1 MMKRILFVF
10 ALLQLLLIS
19 HASASGNIK
28 RNTSLDVVR
37 YTFRITL
44 SDQCDSI
51 RADALIQAIVLETS
65 DSLRFDLRNVQN
77 DGRGMVVSDV
87 SINLSQAGWRHSN
100 DKVSAT
106 IAGGFEPGTMVTV
119 SISYKGIP
127 ANGLVISKTKFG
139 KRSFFADHW
148 PDRGSHYL
156 PCVDHVSDKAAVE
169 FIITAPDVYTVV
181 SNGNLMSVT
190 DNPGNTKTTHWREDV
205 PIPVK
210 VMTFGAAEFAVE
222 QAGIASGIPVYSYV
236 YPENREEGFNDYG
249 IALDPLNYYS
259 KLIGP
264 YPYPKLANVQS
275 KTMFGGLENAGCI
288 FYSEN
293 SVTGTGRSEGLIA
306 HEIAHQ
312 WFGNSVTEA
321 DWHHIWL
328 SEGFATYL
336 TSLYWEMKQGEER
349 LKTDM
354 SSARDRVLRA
364 GSQNPRPV
372 IDTAVTDLMRLL
384 SANSYQKGAWVLH
397 MLRDQ
402 VGEEAFIKG
411 LQLYYKRFRD
421 SNALTYDFRMVMEEV
436 SRKYL
441 GQFFHQWLM
450 VAGQPDIKTEWTHD
464 PQSGKVK
471 ITITQM
477 QDYIFRF
484 PLELEIRSGNGSEI
498 IKLNVTEK
506 ISEISLSLTT
516 EPSEIIIDPNI
527 RLLYRSITN

>member
-1 MMKRILFVF
+1 MRKLFLVSAF
-10 ALLQLLLIS
+10 LLL
-19 HASASGNIK
+19 ASTIFAVANSK
-28 RNTSLDVVR
+28 RNTAIDVKR

-44 SDQCDSI
+44 SDNCDSI
-51 RADALIQAIVLETS
+51 WADARIEAVVLETS
-65 DSLRFDLRNVQN
+65 DSLRFDLRNVQD

-87 SINLSQAGWRHSN
+87 WINLSRAGWRHSN
-100 DKVSAT
+100 NKVSA
-106 IAGGFEPGTMVTV
+106 AVDGGFEPGTVVTV

-156 PCVDHVSDKAAVE
+156 PCIDHVSDKAAVE
-169 FIITAPDVYTVV
+169 FIITAPEIYTVV
-181 SNGNLMSVT
+181 SNGLLMSVSE
-190 DNPGNTKTTHWREDV
+190 NPGGTKTTHWREDV

-222 QAGIASGIPVYSYV
+222 EAGIASGIPVYSYV

-249 IALDPLNYYS
+249 IALESLNFYS

-288 FYSEN
+288 FYSEG
-293 SVTGTGRSEGLIA
+293 SVSGTGRSEGLIA

-312 WFGNSVTEA
+312 WFGNSVTEN

-336 TSLYWEMKQGEER
+336 TSMYWEMKQGEER
-349 LKTDM
+349 LRTDM
-354 SSARDRVLRA
+354 RSARERVLRA
-364 GSQNPRPV
+364 ATQNPRPV

-397 MLRDQ
+397 MLRDL
-402 VGEEAFIKG
+402 VGEEDFLKG
-411 LQLYYKRFRD
+411 LQLYYKRFRN
-421 SNALTYDFRMVMEEV
+421 SNALTDDFRMVMEEV

-441 GQFFHQWLM
+441 GQFFHQWLL
-450 VAGQPDIKTEWTHD
+450 VAGQPDIKTEWSSD
-464 PQSGKVK
+464 PQTGAVK
-471 ITITQM
+471 ITVTQM
-477 QDYIFRF
+477 QDYIFSF
-484 PLELEIRSGNGSEI
+484 PLELEIKSQNSSEI
-498 IKLNVTEK
+498 IKLNVTERV
-506 ISEISLSLTT
+506 SEISLPLTA
-516 EPSEIIIDPNI
+516 EPTEIITDPNI
-527 RLLYRSITN
+527 RLFFRPITN